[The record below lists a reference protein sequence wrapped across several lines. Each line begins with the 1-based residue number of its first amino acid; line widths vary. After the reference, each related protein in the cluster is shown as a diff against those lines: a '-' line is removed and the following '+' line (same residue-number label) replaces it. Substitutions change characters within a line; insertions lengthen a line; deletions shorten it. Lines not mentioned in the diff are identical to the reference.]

1 MAKNGHSVRVVA
13 LAGNGLSAEEEIDG
27 GVRVTRVEV
36 DRRITSALR
45 PLPAFAR
52 AGFARLI
59 GLDPNSTILPAVPVR
74 GLDRLRHPLRRSLEL
89 AAHVRRVG
97 PWAAAVVAAAPET
110 DVFQTQALPALPV
123 VRSAARRVGGRFVY
137 DFADYQTEAARIAR
151 LPRLLRA
158 IVRRSELGWT
168 AAAAGLFAVSEP
180 MAELVAEGFRVAR
193 PGVLVNCPPLW
204 RAAQAGP
211 PASTRIRDALGLAED
226 RLIVLHHGQF
236 KPGRGIEELLAAA
249 DQPALRALDPA
260 IVLLGY
266 GRLRPVLEQAARQR
280 QGRLY
285 LLPGVSPDDLLEWVA
300 SADVC
305 YLGVPPV
312 TLNQRLTIPNK
323 LFESLMAGVPVVAAA
338 GTEQARLVEREK
350 AGLTVDIGSPEMLA
364 ASLVELLQLPR
375 GERDALRLL
384 CRTLALT
391 TYNWEAR
398 SAPLVALYDRLAAAT
413 PNAESTK
420 NAA

>member
-1 MAKNGHSVRVVA
+1 MRVIA
-13 LAGNGLSAEEEIDG
+13 LAGSGLARDEQIQG
-27 GVRVTRVEV
+27 GVRLTRVEV

-45 PLPAFAR
+45 PLPPRLR
-52 AGFARLI
+52 AGLARLI
-59 GLDPNSTILPAVPVR
+59 GLDPNAIILPALQAR

-97 PWAAAVVAAAPET
+97 PWSAAVTSAAPET

-123 VRSAARRVGGRFVY
+123 VRAAARRVGGRFVY
-137 DFADYQTEAARIAR
+137 DFADYQTEAARLAS

-158 IVRRSELGWT
+158 IARRRELAWARQASGMF
-168 AAAAGLFAVSEP
+168 AASDP
-180 MAELVAEGFRVAR
+180 MADLVEQRFKVAR
-193 PGVLVNCPPLW
+193 PGVLLNCPPKW
-204 RAAQAGP
+204 RATQTAP
-211 PASTRIRDALGLAED
+211 PVSTLIRDALGLAHD

-249 DQPALRALDPA
+249 DDPQLRALDPA

-266 GRLRPVLEQAARQR
+266 GRLRPVLEESARR
-280 QGRLY
+280 QPGRVY
-285 LLPGVSPDDLLEWVA
+285 IMPGVAPDELLDWVA

-323 LFESLMAGVPVVAAA
+323 LFESLMAGVPVVAAM
-338 GTEQARLVEREK
+338 GTEQARLVERV
-350 AGLTVDIGSPEMLA
+350 GVGRTVDVTAPRDLA
-364 ASLVELLQLPR
+364 AALVELLELPAA
-375 GERDALRLL
+375 ERDALRQH
-384 CRTLALT
+384 CRTLGLS
-391 TYNWEAR
+391 TYNWEAT
-398 SAPLVALYDRLAAAT
+398 SAPVVELYCRLAAAT
-413 PNAESTK
+413 ASPPSTK